1 MRRRSRLPFGRDLRA
16 GLALVSVLSLCG
28 CGLTIPSDPSG
39 TLDAVR
45 GGVLR
50 AGVSPNAPFVDVTGV
65 DAEPTGTEP
74 TGTEPTGIEPTG
86 TEVEAIEA
94 FADHLDADVEWTI
107 GSEEELV
114 RDLEDDELD
123 LVAGGL
129 TDATPWSEKA
139 GVTRSYD
146 DVTDDDGSVLKLVM
160 LAPMGENAFISELE
174 TFLSRYSREHSS

>member
-1 MRRRSRLPFGRDLRA
+1 MRRRSRLRFGRDLRA

-74 TGTEPTGIEPTG
+74 TGTE
-86 TEVEAIEA
+86 VEAIEA

-114 RDLEDDELD
+114 RDLEDGELD

-129 TDATPWSEKA
+129 TDETPWSDKA

>member
-1 MRRRSRLPFGRDLRA
+1 MRRRSRLRFGRDLMA

-39 TLDAVR
+39 TLDTVR

-50 AGVSPNAPFVDVTGV
+50 AGISPNAPFVDVTGV
-65 DAEPTGTEP
+65 GEEP

-114 RDLEDDELD
+114 RDLEDGELD

-129 TDATPWSEKA
+129 TDETPWSDKA

>member
-1 MRRRSRLPFGRDLRA
+1 MRRRSRLRFGRDLRT

-50 AGVSPNAPFVDVTGV
+50 AGISPNAPFVDVTGV
-65 DAEPTGTEP
+65 DDEPTGT
-74 TGTEPTGIEPTG
+74 EPTG

-114 RDLEDDELD
+114 RDLEDGELD

-129 TDATPWSEKA
+129 TDETPWSDKA

>member
-1 MRRRSRLPFGRDLRA
+1 MRRRSRLRFGRDLMA

-74 TGTEPTGIEPTG
+74 TGTE
-86 TEVEAIEA
+86 VEAIEA

-114 RDLEDDELD
+114 RDLEDGELD

-129 TDATPWSEKA
+129 TDETPWSDKA

-146 DVTDDDGSVLKLVM
+146 DVTDDDGSVLKLVL

>member
-1 MRRRSRLPFGRDLRA
+1 MRRRSRLRFGRDLTA

-65 DAEPTGTEP
+65 DE
-74 TGTEPTGIEPTG
+74 EPTG

-114 RDLEDDELD
+114 RDLEDGELD

-129 TDATPWSEKA
+129 TDETPWSDKA

-146 DVTDDDGSVLKLVM
+146 DMTDDDGSVLKLVM

>member
-1 MRRRSRLPFGRDLRA
+1 MA

-74 TGTEPTGIEPTG
+74 TGTE
-86 TEVEAIEA
+86 VEAIEA

-129 TDATPWSEKA
+129 TDETPWSDKA
-139 GVTRSYD
+139 GVTRAYD

>member
-1 MRRRSRLPFGRDLRA
+1 MRRRSRLRFGRDLMA
-16 GLALVSVLSLCG
+16 GLTLVSVLSLCG

-74 TGTEPTGIEPTG
+74 TGTE
-86 TEVEAIEA
+86 VEAIEA

-114 RDLEDDELD
+114 RDLEDGELD

-129 TDATPWSEKA
+129 TDETPWSDKA

>member
-1 MRRRSRLPFGRDLRA
+1 MA
-16 GLALVSVLSLCG
+16 GLTLVSVLSLCG

-65 DAEPTGTEP
+65 DEEPTGT
-74 TGTEPTGIEPTG
+74 EPTG

-114 RDLEDDELD
+114 RDLEDGELD

-129 TDATPWSEKA
+129 TDETPWSDKA
-139 GVTRSYD
+139 GVTRAYD
-146 DVTDDDGSVLKLVM
+146 EVTDDDGRVQKLVM

>member
-1 MRRRSRLPFGRDLRA
+1 MRRRSRLRFGRDLMA

-65 DAEPTGTEP
+65 DDEPTGT
-74 TGTEPTGIEPTG
+74 EPTG

-114 RDLEDDELD
+114 RDLEDGELD

-129 TDATPWSEKA
+129 TDETPWSDKA
-139 GVTRSYD
+139 GVTRAYD
-146 DVTDDDGSVLKLVM
+146 DVTDDDGRVQKLVM

>member
-1 MRRRSRLPFGRDLRA
+1 MRRRSRLRIGRDLMA

-39 TLDAVR
+39 TLETVR

-65 DAEPTGTEP
+65 DTEP
-74 TGTEPTGIEPTG
+74 TGTEPAG

-114 RDLEDDELD
+114 RDLEDGELD

-129 TDATPWSEKA
+129 TDETPWSDKA

>member
-1 MRRRSRLPFGRDLRA
+1 MRRRSRLRFGRDLMA
-16 GLALVSVLSLCG
+16 GLTLVSVLSLCG

-65 DAEPTGTEP
+65 DDEPTGTEP
-74 TGTEPTGIEPTG
+74 SG

-114 RDLEDDELD
+114 RDLEDGELD

-129 TDATPWSEKA
+129 TDETPWSDKA

>member
-1 MRRRSRLPFGRDLRA
+1 MRRRSRLRFGRDLMA
-16 GLALVSVLSLCG
+16 GLTLVSVLSLCG

-50 AGVSPNAPFVDVTGV
+50 AGVSPNAPFVDVTGL
-65 DAEPTGTEP
+65 DE
-74 TGTEPTGIEPTG
+74 EPTG

-114 RDLEDDELD
+114 RDLEDGELD

-129 TDATPWSEKA
+129 TDETPWSDKA

-146 DVTDDDGSVLKLVM
+146 DMTDDDGSVLKLVM

>member
-1 MRRRSRLPFGRDLRA
+1 MRQRSRLRFGRDLMA
-16 GLALVSVLSLCG
+16 GLTLVSVLSLCG

-65 DAEPTGTEP
+65 DEEPTGT
-74 TGTEPTGIEPTG
+74 EPTG

-114 RDLEDDELD
+114 RDLEDGELD

-129 TDATPWSEKA
+129 TDETPWSDKA
-139 GVTRSYD
+139 GVTRAYD
-146 DVTDDDGSVLKLVM
+146 EVTDDDGRVQKLVM

>member
-1 MRRRSRLPFGRDLRA
+1 MRRRSRLRFGRDLMA
-16 GLALVSVLSLCG
+16 GLTLVSVLSLCG

-65 DAEPTGTEP
+65 EEEPTGT
-74 TGTEPTGIEPTG
+74 EPTG

-107 GSEEELV
+107 GSEEDLV
-114 RDLEDDELD
+114 RDLEDGELD

-129 TDATPWSEKA
+129 TDETPWSDKA

>member
-1 MRRRSRLPFGRDLRA
+1 MRRRSRLRFGRDLMA
-16 GLALVSVLSLCG
+16 GLTLVSVLSLCG

-65 DAEPTGTEP
+65 DE
-74 TGTEPTGIEPTG
+74 EPTG

-114 RDLEDDELD
+114 RDLEDGELD

-129 TDATPWSEKA
+129 TDETPWSDKA